1 MDDVTEHETL
11 FNYDH
16 LTANACQLNGDIDE
30 KYETQYQARCKNILQ
45 QQQQEQQNNF
55 IMMEELKPSQQN
67 ISIPQLR
74 KTPTWTSGLA
84 DLGISCY
91 TK

>member
-1 MDDVTEHETL
+1 MKTWITLLNTGKDMDDVTEHKTL

-16 LTANACQLNGDIDE
+16 LTANACQLNEDIDE

-55 IMMEELKPSQQN
+55 MMMEELKPSQQN
-67 ISIPQLR
+67 I
-74 KTPTWTSGLA
+74 
-84 DLGISCY
+84 
-91 TK
+91 

>member
-1 MDDVTEHETL
+1 MKTWITLLNTGKDMDDVTEHKTL

-16 LTANACQLNGDIDE
+16 LTANAFQLNEDIDE

-67 ISIPQLR
+67 I
-74 KTPTWTSGLA
+74 
-84 DLGISCY
+84 
-91 TK
+91 